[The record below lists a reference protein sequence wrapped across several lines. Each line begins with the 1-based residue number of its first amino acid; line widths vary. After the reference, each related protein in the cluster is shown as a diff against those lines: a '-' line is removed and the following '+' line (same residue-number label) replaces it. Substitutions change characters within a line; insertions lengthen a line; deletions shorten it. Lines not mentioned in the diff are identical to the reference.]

1 MTGEPTV
8 SASASPP
15 ARQAADRDDEL
26 VFSTRLVVPMVVYF
40 EQRFGVEALAAALGR
55 AGVPLAT
62 LRDPAMWIS
71 TAQLLAISREMVA
84 ATGNP
89 LLTYEAGLAL
99 AQPALVGPTWHV
111 VRALGGPEFVYER
124 LTEYTELSRITRWT
138 LLERGP
144 QRAVL
149 RFDVQPGHRDD
160 PLFCLNRQGA
170 LAGIPGIF
178 DLPPA
183 TIEHPVCLHEGGACC
198 TYRVRW
204 APRVRGE
211 GMLPWAAV
219 AASVA
224 SVGLGATAGLGAAL
238 GAASAAV
245 IVLALH
251 ARALQRRAVQVS
263 ADLRDEAV
271 ASRVFTEEYTRK
283 LRERILL
290 ERVDALTRRAEDP
303 VTLVGTALREIRNT
317 LGYDRAMFLEVDAA
331 SGRLSFRQGEGFLP
345 AVAAALGDLDLG
357 LTADRADPQLFA
369 NVLRSGRGL
378 HVEDVADF
386 RGRLLPHNRALVD
399 LLGSRAFV
407 ATPVATA
414 DGPLGLLVVDQV
426 APDRQLGPRD
436 VALLEQVGHQMG
448 LALANARLVA
458 RLRREREELRAA
470 LLTNQKL
477 SQYLPQAV
485 VARIEA
491 APEEALRLG
500 GARRRAAVLF
510 SDVVGFTP
518 WAEVVS
524 PEQVVRFLNA
534 LFAAMDPEID
544 RCGGIL
550 DKRIGDGMMVVFL
563 EQDGGEPPARRALRC
578 GLALQAAVVA
588 LNADPALPRSE
599 PFALRVGVAYGE
611 PVAGNIGSMRRL
623 EYTVIGDVVNVASRL
638 EGACAPGEVT
648 ATAQAVAAAG
658 PGVAAE
664 SRGHLVVKGRQQP
677 VEAFSIRSVGPWTSE
692 P

>member
-1 MTGEPTV
+1 
-8 SASASPP
+8 
-15 ARQAADRDDEL
+15 
-26 VFSTRLVVPMVVYF
+26 
-40 EQRFGVEALAAALGR
+40 
-55 AGVPLAT
+55 
-62 LRDPAMWIS
+62 
-71 TAQLLAISREMVA
+71 
-84 ATGNP
+84 
-89 LLTYEAGLAL
+89 
-99 AQPALVGPTWHV
+99 
-111 VRALGGPEFVYER
+111 
-124 LTEYTELSRITRWT
+124 
-138 LLERGP
+138 
-144 QRAVL
+144 
-149 RFDVQPGHRDD
+149 
-160 PLFCLNRQGA
+160 
-170 LAGIPGIF
+170 
-178 DLPPA
+178 
-183 TIEHPVCLHEGGACC
+183 
-198 TYRVRW
+198 
-204 APRVRGE
+204 
-211 GMLPWAAV
+211 
-219 AASVA
+219 
-224 SVGLGATAGLGAAL
+224 
-238 GAASAAV
+238 
-245 IVLALH
+245 
-251 ARALQRRAVQVS
+251 
-263 ADLRDEAV
+263 
-271 ASRVFTEEYTRK
+271 
-283 LRERILL
+283 
-290 ERVDALTRRAEDP
+290 
-303 VTLVGTALREIRNT
+303 
-317 LGYDRAMFLEVDAA
+317 
-331 SGRLSFRQGEGFLP
+331 
-345 AVAAALGDLDLG
+345 
-357 LTADRADPQLFA
+357 
-369 NVLRSGRGL
+369 
-378 HVEDVADF
+378 
-386 RGRLLPHNRALVD
+386 
-399 LLGSRAFV
+399 
-407 ATPVATA
+407 
-414 DGPLGLLVVDQV
+414 
-426 APDRQLGPRD
+426 
-436 VALLEQVGHQMG
+436 MG